1 VERAGARN
9 GSKGTPPRAA
19 RLRNR
24 PHPSAVANTSRHC
37 APKSPQTP
45 RPRASASSA
54 ARLRTA
60 RGGPSRSSAC
70 HGLSKTP
77 RTPRPKRG
85 RNAADVRTLGNA
97 ADVRSSLA
105 AAPVGATPSGPSGGE
120 PAEGASGRRVRTI
133 RRVGVGPRGQ
143 SPGGLT
149 AARGSAASTAL
160 QREVMAIVEMARR
173 ERGALAIRRASAS
186 LIGPRGRR
194 MIGPVRADRL
204 DRLPTLAARL
214 VSAAS
219 TVPRRKT
226 AIVESVQ
233 RAYGMAPIRRANES
247 LTGLKAACVPQPA
260 RADRRDRTLGAAG
273 RASAASMV
281 PQRSGTASAE
291 TGRHERGAPAIPRA
305 NENLIGLRAGRV
317 PQPAR
322 VGRRDLR
329 TRAAARAQTSNQDRR
344 AQERVTEIGS
354 RALAVAR
361 AAKADRRAVAPH
373 HQGGALPRGKDR
385 REEPAAYAGHR
396 GSRDRCES
404 SAAASRAACC

>member
-1 VERAGARN
+1 MERAGARN

-24 PHPSAVANTSRHC
+24 PRPSAVANTSRHC

-77 RTPRPKRG
+77 RTPRPNHG
-85 RNAADVRTLGNA
+85 RNAQDVRTLASA

-120 PAEGASGRRVRTI
+120 PAEGASGRRGRTI

-143 SPGGLT
+143 SPGGLK
-149 AARGSAASTAL
+149 AARGSAASTAF

-173 ERGALAIRRASAS
+173 ERGALANGDRRER
-186 LIGPRGRR
+186 P
-194 MIGPVRADRL
+194 
-204 DRLPTLAARL
+204 
-214 VSAAS
+214 
-219 TVPRRKT
+219 
-226 AIVESVQ
+226 

-247 LTGLKAACVPQPA
+247 LTGLKAARVPQPA

-291 TGRHERGAPAIPRA
+291 TARHERGAPAIPRA
-305 NENLIGLRAGRV
+305 NENLIGLSAAHV

-322 VGRRDLR
+322 VDRRDLR
-329 TRAAARAQTSNQDRR
+329 IRAVARAQTSNQDRR
-344 AQERVTEIGS
+344 AQERVTEFGP
-354 RALAVAR
+354 RAQAAAR
-361 AAKADRRAVAPH
+361 AGKAGP
-373 HQGGALPRGKDR
+373 PRGRPSPGGRPPPRKGPPKGATGPR
-385 REEPAAYAGHR
+385 RPPR
-396 GSRDRCES
+396 KS
-404 SAAASRAACC
+404 